1 MSFIRFPLNHPKRNL
16 FLLSKGK
23 LSTYKEST
31 GIENTKLCRVV
42 FVGAPAL
49 IRLSSW
55 QSSSCVL
62 PGVFPVHALLYGR
75 RPSTSLP
82 SPSVAAW
89 SNPVDWITGGLGL
102 CSLPCLLLLRI
113 SSRVTLLGLAFGK
126 F

>member
-31 GIENTKLCRVV
+31 D
-42 FVGAPAL
+42 
-49 IRLSSW
+49 
-55 QSSSCVL
+55 
-62 PGVFPVHALLYGR
+62 VFPVHALLYGR